1 MSISPSI
8 KAVTKQNYS
17 ITDVMNTLKIV
28 RNDIHSINAKL
39 LTQENTSSAIL
50 ARMDTLTAE
59 IIALKK
65 ENENLKKDVADLK
78 NNSRNSL
85 QSLNSINDIPS
96 IDLVDEIQEREM
108 KSRNLLIF
116 NIDEPNCNECEL
128 ADDLIKN
135 LNIDVSI
142 SSVVRLGKQSIPG
155 PIRIT
160 FDSPQVVLTVLKS
173 KKHC

>member
-1 MSISPSI
+1 MS
-8 KAVTKQNYS
+8 N
-17 ITDVMNTLKIV
+17 L
-28 RNDIHSINAKL
+28 
-39 LTQENTSSAIL
+39 
-50 ARMDTLTAE
+50 
-59 IIALKK
+59 IIALKN

-96 IDLVDEIQEREM
+96 IDLVDEIQEREI

-128 ADDLIKN
+128 SDDLIKN
-135 LNIDVSI
+135 LSIDVSI
-142 SSVVRLGKQSIPG
+142 SSVVRLCKQSDRTANRPG
-155 PIRIT
+155 PIIIT

-173 KKHC
+173 KKSLLNVPRWKNTWITTD